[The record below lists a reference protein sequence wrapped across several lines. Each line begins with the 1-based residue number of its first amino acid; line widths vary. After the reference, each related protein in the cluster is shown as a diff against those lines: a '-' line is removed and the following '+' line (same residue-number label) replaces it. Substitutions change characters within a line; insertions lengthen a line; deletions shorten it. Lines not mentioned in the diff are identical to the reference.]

1 MRIEHHIK
9 NYNFMNRRFLA
20 IIAVSGALFLQSC
33 KKEVAANTQEVV
45 TTDSAGNVAV
55 KEIDSAK
62 VNAADSVSGNA
73 DTAHNSQNSV
83 DWMGTYE
90 ATIPCADCPGIKT
103 TLTLN
108 KDNTFTIS
116 EEYLERKTKS
126 EDKGNFS
133 WDTTGSTITLN
144 GKNAKYK
151 YKVGE
156 NRLFQLN
163 MDGTPITTEMK
174 DLYIFKKK

>member
-1 MRIEHHIK
+1 MNKRIT
-9 NYNFMNRRFLA
+9 L
-20 IIAVSGALFLQSC
+20 IIAISGLVILQSC

-45 TTDSAGNVAV
+45 TTDSAGSVVV
-55 KEIDSAK
+55 KEIDSATINHPDP
-62 VNAADSVSGNA
+62 VQGTPDG
-73 DTAHNSQNSV
+73 HNSRNSV
-83 DWMGTYE
+83 DWNGTYE

-108 KDNTFTIS
+108 KDNTFKIT
-116 EEYLERKTKS
+116 EEYLERNVKN
-126 EDKGNFS
+126 EDGGSFS
-133 WDTTGSTITLN
+133 WDSSGSVITLN
-144 GKNAKYK
+144 GKDTKYK

-163 MDGTPITTEMK
+163 MDGTPIDRPTK